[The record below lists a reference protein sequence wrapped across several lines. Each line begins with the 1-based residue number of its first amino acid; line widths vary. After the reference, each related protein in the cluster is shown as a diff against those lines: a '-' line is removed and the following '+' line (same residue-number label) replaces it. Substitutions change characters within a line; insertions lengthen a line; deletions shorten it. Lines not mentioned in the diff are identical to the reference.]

1 MKNFP
6 LRRFF
11 YLIPRRAFIVLLSIL
26 VFLLSALYMFQV
38 NEMALENYK
47 IQICQEE
54 LQRIAQQ
61 NEVLETSFVKTRS
74 LGNLESLV
82 QDLNFESIDQIHY
95 ILVVESPVVSK

>member
-11 YLIPRRAFIVLLSIL
+11 YLIPHRAFIVLLSIL

>member
-6 LRRFF
+6 LSSFS
-11 YLIPRRAFIVLLSIL
+11 YLIPHRAFNVLLSIL
-26 VFLLSALYMFQV
+26 VFLLSALYMFQI

-54 LQRIAQQ
+54 LERIAQQ
-61 NEVLETSFVKTRS
+61 NEALETNFVKTRS

-82 QDLNFESIDQIHY
+82 QDLNFKSIDQIHY

>member
-6 LRRFF
+6 LRNFF
-11 YLIPRRAFIVLLSIL
+11 YPIPCRAFNVLLSIL
-26 VFLLSALYMFQV
+26 VFLLSALYMFQI

-54 LQRIAQQ
+54 LQRIAQE
-61 NEVLETSFVKTRS
+61 NEVLETNFVKTRS